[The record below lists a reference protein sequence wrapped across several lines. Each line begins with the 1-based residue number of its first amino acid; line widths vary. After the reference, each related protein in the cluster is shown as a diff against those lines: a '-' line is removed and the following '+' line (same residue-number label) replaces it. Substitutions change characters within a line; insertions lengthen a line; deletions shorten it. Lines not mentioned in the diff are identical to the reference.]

1 MQHYLDSIESTARR
15 LIVHPNTIRYRID
28 RYHALT
34 GVDLRKPAVA
44 LELWWAL
51 QRHRL
56 QRRAVF
62 DLPPD

>member
-1 MQHYLDSIESTARR
+1 M
-15 LIVHPNTIRYRID
+15 VHPNAIRYRID

-44 LELWWAL
+44 LELWWVL

-56 QRRAVF
+56 
-62 DLPPD
+62 PPPGCARSRQIQ